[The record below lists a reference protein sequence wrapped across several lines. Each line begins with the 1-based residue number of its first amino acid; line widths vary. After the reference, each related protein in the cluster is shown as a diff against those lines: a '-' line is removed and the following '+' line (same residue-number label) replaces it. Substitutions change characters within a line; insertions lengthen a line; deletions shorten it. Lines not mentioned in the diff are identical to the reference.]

1 MGREEGETEAEVERR
16 WGRHRRGVRP
26 ERTSGG
32 QDAMDVCDGEPLFRF
47 QFATPRSSFAT
58 ARLDGWT
65 GQISPPQT
73 VECQFPPL
81 QHRRL
86 LGMITCVCG
95 CVGIPELYH
104 FVYGTFR
111 PCSVRLSGF
120 ILHYQSS

>member
-1 MGREEGETEAEVERR
+1 VGREEGETEAEVERR
-16 WGRHRRGVRP
+16 WGRHRRGARP

-65 GQISPPQT
+65 GQITPPQT

-86 LGMITCVCG
+86 LGMITCVC
-95 CVGIPELYH
+95 VAVWEYRNYTILYTVLLGH
-104 FVYGTFR
+104 V
-111 PCSVRLSGF
+111 
-120 ILHYQSS
+120 Q